1 MDHSITA
8 TAGDRSVLSQ
18 NMNGQI
24 AMDDVSSS
32 SFQNVSGSFA
42 IPQMKMGTQHGLLSS
57 SYTLLDT
64 NEQINEAY
72 LGITEAEN
80 DRSNEMD
87 PMKDESDLQ

>member
-42 IPQMKMGTQHGLLSS
+42 IPQMKIGT
-57 SYTLLDT
+57 
-64 NEQINEAY
+64 
-72 LGITEAEN
+72 
-80 DRSNEMD
+80 
-87 PMKDESDLQ
+87 